1 MENRITLYIDTFSF
15 IIKFKN
21 YEDFAYIANFCRTH
35 LTTYNTNYDAK
46 RRRYNRELDRE
57 FYIKNEEDL
66 SFRLPI
72 GILSYV
78 MKELGLNGVSRED
91 VLVLKTRS
99 VKYEDIEKLSV
110 NDISGM
116 ELRDY
121 QQEYVDILTDLD
133 RPNMLLI
140 DMATGGGKGFC
151 LAQSMLRLNLRT
163 ALLIIPTYIDKWV
176 IEFKKYFDVEDDEI
190 FVVQGSDSIRYLA
203 SLSKEE
209 IKYKIF
215 ILSLRTITN
224 FINDSLNG
232 NTESY
237 GITPDNFLS
246 HLGVGLLASD
256 ETHQHFHAVYTSLLF
271 LNTERLIAMSAT
283 LHSNNKDIQR
293 MYDLI
298 FPKHKKLSGI
308 YNPENYVNVVAVN
321 YELESLKGIRFKRQK
336 GYNHNLY
343 EQTIMKKRFFLT
355 DYLDMI
361 IYYLEKYYLR
371 FRKEGDKALLF
382 FASID
387 MCTYVTAQLRD
398 KYKYLDVR
406 RYVQDDPYENIINA
420 DISISTYGSAG
431 VGLDIPNLITVIAT
445 HTTLSPQ
452 LNLQTLGRLRRIKDK
467 ELHFV
472 YTYTNMIS
480 SQRNSNKERKSLY
493 MEKAKEYLYES
504 YPKKIR
510 VI

>member
-1 MENRITLYIDTFSF
+1 MENRITVCIDTFSF

-21 YEDFAYIANFCRTH
+21 YEDFTHIDSFCRAH
-35 LTTYNTNYDAK
+35 LTTYSTNYDSK
-46 RRRYNRELDRE
+46 RRKFIKELDRE
-57 FYIKNEEDL
+57 FYIKDEVEL
-66 SFRLPI
+66 TFRLPI
-72 GILSYV
+72 GVLTYV
-78 MKELGLNGVSRED
+78 MKELGLNGIRRED

-99 VKYEDIEKLSV
+99 VKYEDIKKLSL

-121 QQEYVDILTDLD
+121 QKEYVDILTDLD
-133 RPNMLLI
+133 KPNMLLI

-151 LAQSMLRLNLRT
+151 LAQSMLKLNLRT

-176 IEFKKYFDVEDDEI
+176 LEFKRYFDIKDSEI
-190 FVVQGSDSIRYLA
+190 FVVQGSDSIRFLA
-203 SLSKEE
+203 SLRKEE
-209 IKYKIF
+209 INYKIF

-232 NTESY
+232 NIQSY
-237 GITPDNFLS
+237 GITPDALLK

-283 LHSNNKDIQR
+283 LHSNNKDVQKT
-293 MYDLI
+293 YDI
-298 FPKHKKLSGI
+298 VFPKHKKLSGI
-308 YNPENYVNVVAVN
+308 YNPENYVNVVSVN
-321 YELESLKGIRFKRQK
+321 YELESLKGVKYKRRK
-336 GYNHNLY
+336 GYSHNLY

-361 IYYLEKYYLR
+361 IHYLEKYYLKY
-371 FRKEGDKALLF
+371 RKDGDKALLF

-387 MCTYVTAQLRD
+387 MCTYVSAQLRD

-420 DISISTYGSAG
+420 DISVSTYGSAG

-452 LNLQTLGRLRRIKDK
+452 LNLQTLGRLRRIKGK

-472 YTYTNMIS
+472 YTYTNMIN
-480 SQRNSNKERKSLY
+480 SQRNSNKERKTLY
-493 MEKAKEYLYES
+493 MEKAKEYIYEN
-504 YPKKIR
+504 YNKKIR

>member
-15 IIKFKN
+15 TIKFKN
-21 YEDFAYIANFCRTH
+21 YEDFTYIANFCRTH
-35 LTTYNTNYDAK
+35 LTTYNTSYDAK
-46 RRRYNRELDRE
+46 RKRYIRELDRE
-57 FYIKNEEDL
+57 FYIMNEEDL

-78 MKELGLNGVSRED
+78 MKELGLYGVSRED

-110 NDISGM
+110 KDISGM

-163 ALLIIPTYIDKWV
+163 ALLVLPTYIDKWV
-176 IEFKKYFDVEDDEI
+176 IEFKKYFDITDDEI
-190 FVVQGSDSIRYLA
+190 FVVQGSDSIRYLV
-203 SLSKEE
+203 SLSREE

-215 ILSLRTITN
+215 ILSLRTIIN
-224 FINDSLNG
+224 FINDTLNG
-232 NTESY
+232 NTQSY
-237 GITPDNFLS
+237 GITPNDLLP

-256 ETHQHFHAVYTSLLF
+256 EVHQHFHAVYTSLLF
-271 LNTERLIAMSAT
+271 LNTERFIAMSAT
-283 LHSNNKDIQR
+283 LHSNNKGIQK
-293 MYDLI
+293 MYDI
-298 FPKHKKLSGI
+298 VFPKHKKLSGI
-308 YNPENYVNVVAVN
+308 YNPESYVNVVAVH
-321 YELESLKGIRFKRQK
+321 YELESLKGIRFKRER
-336 GYNHNLY
+336 GYSHNLY
-343 EQTIMKKRFFLT
+343 EQTIMKKRFFLV

-361 IYYLEKYYLR
+361 IHYLEKYYLKY
-371 FRKEGDKALLF
+371 RKEGDKALLF

-420 DISISTYGSAG
+420 DISVSTYGSAG